1 MWAGM
6 VYLRVGGQTDT
17 GGDTHESASCSFF
30 REMAPLGCEGDCWS
44 YLNEGVC
51 FDYDAMGTD

>member
-6 VYLRVGGQTDT
+6 VYLRVGGQTDM

-30 REMAPLGCEGDCWS
+30 REMAPLEYEGDCWS
-44 YLNEGVC
+44 HLNEGVW
-51 FDYDAMGTD
+51 FDYDAMATD